1 MWPTECLNVTTPHL
15 RGDET
20 HLTSFCCK
28 VLQTRVKYANRCVSA
43 PLGSPQGREAL
54 EVETRSP
61 DHQCWKHLGWGH
73 SPRLEQVVCV
83 CVCVCAYDYVSASIC
98 AHMCL
103 CVSRPLCL
111 CICVCVFVW
120 MCASVHVCDCV
131 CLCTCVSVCVSVCP
145 NAYAWTCPCLVSL
158 QSREG
163 PQCGLCFLHKSGRRP
178 QTPQTGSP
186 PQGQGLW
193 EEYMAPIK
201 LIDHTSTW
209 NKINYQPPKFKIQSM
224 GLKAKGRNGWLEGR
238 PRNAL
243 TEHGEV

>member
-1 MWPTECLNVTTPHL
+1 MQEPAPRRTPCEGGSLHAEWPTECLNVTTPHL
-15 RGDET
+15 WGGET

-54 EVETRSP
+54 EAETEVLTTSAGST
-61 DHQCWKHLGWGH
+61 CSGW
-73 SPRLEQVVCV
+73 SKLCV

-120 MCASVHVCDCV
+120 MCASVHVCNCV

-145 NAYAWTCPCLVSL
+145 NAYA
-158 QSREG
+158 
-163 PQCGLCFLHKSGRRP
+163 
-178 QTPQTGSP
+178 
-186 PQGQGLW
+186 
-193 EEYMAPIK
+193 
-201 LIDHTSTW
+201 
-209 NKINYQPPKFKIQSM
+209 
-224 GLKAKGRNGWLEGR
+224 
-238 PRNAL
+238 
-243 TEHGEV
+243 